1 MKIKIKQH
9 VALVYRYP
17 ITFVPI
23 GLLFLILCTLL
34 LPEYSYANNQ
44 TLLKSV
50 DYKRVDNNINLSF
63 TFSETTAEP
72 KTFILYNPDRIV
84 LDFPETLLGT
94 KPVEYIKTGNVRK
107 VVFKESSE
115 KLRAIIYLSKFNNYT
130 TDIND
135 NTIHVTIEDTE
146 KKPDEAPKIEAKPE
160 PVKFIEDNDPNDP
173 VWGKIP
179 PPISHETAQ
188 TTDVNPTPQK
198 TMPVA
203 PMPLPAATTSMHEAS
218 NENITL
224 SNKDVE
230 ALWANS
236 KNQDTN
242 SSYHNQKQL
251 GKVDF
256 RRDADGNA
264 KIIINLPSADTIV
277 TDKQNGSSIYLLMK
291 DVDIPQ
297 HLRQRLDVLDFA
309 TPVNYIEVA
318 QKDTGAKI
326 SIFTQGNIKYTKEQD
341 GSRYTLRIMKK
352 KPKITKKKK
361 KVFKGEKLSLN
372 FQDIEVRSVLQLLAD
387 FTNKNIVVSDTVDG
401 NITLRLKDVPW
412 DQALDIVLET
422 KNLAMRKNGN
432 VIWVAPAVEL
442 AAKEQQELEAEKR
455 KDDLQSLITEYI
467 SINFAKAT
475 DLADLIQK
483 SRGEKT
489 HSLLSARGS
498 VSLDERTNT
507 LLIQDT
513 EKRVNEIRKLVEAL
527 DVPVQQVL
535 VESRVVVANDT
546 FSKELGT
553 RFGVTPTIT
562 GNSGIISASGSLA
575 STDAM
580 AGSVAT
586 NLANNGSPYPV
597 AIPKL
602 TNDNIAERLNVNMPV
617 VGAAGAL
624 GFSILA
630 KDFLLDLELSALQAE
645 SKGEVISTP
654 RLITSNQS
662 PASIEQGVEIPY
674 KQVSSNGTN
683 TVFRKAVLNMRVT
696 PQITPDEHIVMDLH
710 ITQDTVGA
718 ITEDGISI
726 NKREINTKV
735 LVENGQT
742 IVLGG
747 VHEETKSDSVD
758 KVPVFG
764 DLPVIGS
771 MFRKTYTEEN
781 KRELLIF
788 VTPKII
794 DEF

>member
-17 ITFVPI
+17 IAFVPI
-23 GLLFLILCTLL
+23 SLLFLILSILL
-34 LPEYSYANNQ
+34 LPEYSYASNQ
-44 TLLKSV
+44 ALLKSI
-50 DYKRVDNNINLSF
+50 DYKRVDNNVNLSF
-63 TFSETTAEP
+63 TFSEAMAEP
-72 KTFILYNPDRIV
+72 KTFILHNPDRIV
-84 LDFPETLLGT
+84 LDFPNALLGT
-94 KPVEYIKTGNVRK
+94 KPVEYIKMGNVRK
-107 VVFKESSE
+107 VVFKESAE
-115 KLRAIIYLSKFNNYT
+115 KLRAIIYLTKFNNYT
-130 TDIND
+130 TDID
-135 NTIHVTIEDTE
+135 GNTINVTIEDTE
-146 KKPDEAPKIEAKPE
+146 KKPEELPE
-160 PVKFIEDNDPNDP
+160 PVKFIEDDDSLDPI
-173 VWGKIP
+173 WGKIP
-179 PPISHETAQ
+179 PPIENEPEK
-188 TTDVNPTPQK
+188 TTDVTIPPQETK
-198 TMPVA
+198 PIA
-203 PMPLPAATTSMHEAS
+203 PEPLPSATTSMHEAKGES
-218 NENITL
+218 VTL

-230 ALWANS
+230 DLWANS
-236 KNQDTN
+236 GKLET
-242 SSYHNQKQL
+242 SSPYNNQKQL

-264 KIIINLPSADTIV
+264 KIIINLPSANTIV

-341 GSRYTLRIMKK
+341 GSRYTLRVMKK
-352 KPKITKKKK
+352 KPKVTKKKQ

-432 VIWVAPAVEL
+432 VIWVAPAAEL

-562 GNSGIISASGSLA
+562 GNSGIISASGSLDATETMA
-575 STDAM
+575 S
-580 AGSVAT
+580 SVAT
-586 NLANNGSPYPV
+586 NLASSGSPYSV
-597 AIPKL
+597 AMPTL
-602 TNDNIAERLNVNMPV
+602 ANRLNINLPV
-617 VGAAGAL
+617 EAAKASAL

-645 SKGEVISTP
+645 NEGEVIATP
-654 RLITSNQS
+654 RVITSNQS
-662 PASIEQGVEIPY
+662 QATIEQGVEIPY
-674 KQVSSNGTN
+674 QQASSSGATN
-683 TVFRKAVLNMRVT
+683 TSFKKAVLSMDVT
-696 PQITPDEHIVMDLH
+696 PQITPDEHIVMDLRIH
-710 ITQDTVGA
+710 QDTVGEMFNN
-718 ITEDGISI
+718 IPSI
-726 NKREINTKV
+726 NTRQIHTKV

-747 VHEETKSDSVD
+747 VHEEENLDSVN
-758 KVPVFG
+758 KVPVLG
-764 DLPVIGS
+764 DLPVVGN
-771 MFRKTYTEEN
+771 MFRKTLVEEK